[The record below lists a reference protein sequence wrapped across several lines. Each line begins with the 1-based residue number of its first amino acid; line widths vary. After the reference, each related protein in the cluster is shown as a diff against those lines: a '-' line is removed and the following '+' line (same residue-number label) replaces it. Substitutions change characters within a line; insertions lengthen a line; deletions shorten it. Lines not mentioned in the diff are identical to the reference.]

1 MEIHS
6 KRLGMVRC
14 WVSDEF
20 PSGICAIPVLL
31 LIFKL
36 IRQGSKAAGSAGET
50 VLGTSL

>member
-36 IRQGSKAAGSAGET
+36 RQGSKAAGGAGET